1 MTGFM
6 GNIWKQRVEAN
17 SSRAAEGFGEFRRSS
32 YFSALD
38 GLRAL
43 SILLVLLHHSPGVQ
57 KSSFFWTLQ
66 ENGRYGVGFFFVI
79 SGFLICTLFLRE
91 ESKYGKIDLR
101 KFYSR
106 RFLRLLPLY
115 YAVLLLQALLVFGLH
130 QYTSENQRLFREKL
144 PSYLFYYS
152 NWLPTMTQGPFFC
165 AWSLAVEEQFY
176 IAFGLILF
184 FCRRPAVI
192 LIISAAL
199 LIKVFVYQ
207 LFGAVDA
214 HSQFFLVLF
223 SYREPILLG
232 VLAAF
237 ALNTEKGFGILKK
250 WMGTGSVTVSA
261 GVAIAAWLSRHAM
274 QHESAW
280 DSQLLYLLMTI
291 FLIGVVMRPSVPVL
305 GGRVLTHIGKISYGI
320 YLLHMFVGSSV
331 RKLPWGENTW
341 FSFITMSVLTI
352 LLASLVYKYFE
363 EPIIKFYKK
372 KFSPGS
378 GTRISPPGEVVT
390 PSVENPGA
398 MQPIPVEASSQIG
411 LKSSL

>member
-1 MTGFM
+1 M
-6 GNIWKQRVEAN
+6 GKIWKQRAESN
-17 SSRAAEGFGEFRRSS
+17 SSRAVEGFGEFRRSS

-43 SILLVLLHHSPGVQ
+43 SIFLVLLHHSPGVQ

-130 QYTSENQRLFREKL
+130 QYTPENQQLFREKL

-176 IAFGLILF
+176 IGFGLILF
-184 FCRRPAVI
+184 FCRRPVVI
-192 LIISAAL
+192 SIISAAL
-199 LIKVFVYQ
+199 LIKIFVYQ

-214 HSQFFLVLF
+214 HSQLCLVLF

-232 VLAAF
+232 VLTAF
-237 ALNTEKGFGILKK
+237 ALNTEKGFVILRK
-250 WMGTGSVTVSA
+250 WMGTGWITVSA
-261 GVAIAAWLSRHAM
+261 GGAIVAWLSLHAM
-274 QHESAW
+274 RHESAW
-280 DSQLLYLLMTI
+280 DSQLLYMLMTI

-320 YLLHMFVGSSV
+320 YLLHMFVGSTV
-331 RKLPWGENTW
+331 RKLPWGENVW
-341 FSFITMSVLTI
+341 FSFITMSGLTI

-372 KFSPGS
+372 KFSPGN
-378 GTRISPPGEVVT
+378 GTRISPPDLAAT
-390 PSVENPGA
+390 LSVENPGV
-398 MQPIPVEASSQIG
+398 MPLQPIPIEASSG
-411 LKSSL
+411 MGSKPSL